1 MEMRHLRLVQTLA
14 TEGTLTAAG
23 KRLYLSQSAL
33 SHQLREIEDEFGI
46 QLFDRCRKKMVL
58 TPAGE
63 RVLGA
68 ADVVLGEIEDVRDEI
83 TRMVMGESG
92 ILRISA
98 CRYTGFHWLPTVLT
112 HFKKRFPQV
121 EVRID
126 HSSAH
131 DPTEHLKSGSV
142 DLAIV
147 NAKYNG
153 QGIVYLK
160 LFDDEMVAIVR
171 ADHLWASRSYVSARH
186 FADEHLIGY
195 DIPFEEV
202 VFNKQVLKPAGI
214 KPKSLLKLPST
225 DAIIEMVKAGMGVAA
240 VNLWSVR
247 PYLESSDLRA
257 LRLTRNGYKRT
268 WYAAVPNGGKQPP
281 FITHFIGFLTLSQN

>member
-23 KRLYLSQSAL
+23 KRLFLSQSAL

-46 QLFDRCRKKMVL
+46 QLFDRCRKRMVL

-63 RVLGA
+63 RMLGA
-68 ADVVLGEIEDVRDEI
+68 AEVVLGEIADVRDEI
-83 TRMVMGESG
+83 TRMVSGESG

-112 HFKKRFPQV
+112 HFKKRFPRV

-131 DPTEHLKSGSV
+131 DPTENLKSGSV

-160 LFDDEMVAIVR
+160 LFNDEMVAIVR

-202 VFNKQVLKPAGI
+202 VFNKQVLKPAAV
-214 KPKSLLKLPST
+214 KPKSLLKLPTT
-225 DAIIEMVKAGMGVAA
+225 DAIIEMVKAGMGVA
-240 VNLWSVR
+240 VMNLWSVR
-247 PYLESSDLRA
+247 PYLESTDLRA
-257 LRLTRNGYKRT
+257 LRLTRNGYQRT
-268 WYAAVPNGGKQPP
+268 WYAAVANGSKQPP
-281 FITHFIGFLTLSQN
+281 FISHFIGFLTLSQN

>member
-14 TEGTLTAAG
+14 VEGTLTAAG
-23 KRLYLSQSAL
+23 KRLYLTQSAL

-46 QLFDRCRKKMVL
+46 KLFDRCKKRMVL

-63 RVLGA
+63 RMLGT
-68 ADVVLGEIEDVRDEI
+68 ADVVLGEVENIRDEI
-83 TRMVMGESG
+83 TRMVSGESG

-98 CRYTGFHWLPTVLT
+98 CRYTGFHWLPTVLG
-112 HFKKRFPQV
+112 HFKKRFPRV

-126 HSSAH
+126 HSSTN
-131 DPTEHLKSGSV
+131 DPTEHLTSGSI

-147 NAKYNG
+147 NVKHDRNG
-153 QGIVYLK
+153 IAYLK

-171 ADHLWASRSYVSARH
+171 GDHRWASRSYVGAKH

-202 VFNKQVLKPAGI
+202 VFNKQVLQPAGI
-214 KPKSLLKLPST
+214 TPQSLLKLPTT
-225 DAIIEMVKAGMGVAA
+225 DAIIEMVKAGMGVA
-240 VNLWSVR
+240 VMNLWSVR
-247 PYLESSDLRA
+247 PYLESLDLRA
-257 LRLTRNGYKRT
+257 LRLTRNGYQRT

-281 FITHFIGFLTLSQN
+281 FISHFIGFLTLSQN

>member
-1 MEMRHLRLVQTLA
+1 MEMRHLRLVRTLA

-46 QLFDRCRKKMVL
+46 RLFDRCKKRMVL

-68 ADVVLGEIEDVRDEI
+68 ADVVLGEIDDVRDEI
-83 TRMVMGESG
+83 TRMVSGESG
-92 ILRISA
+92 VLRISA

-112 HFKKRFPQV
+112 HFKKRFPLV

-126 HSSAH
+126 HPEAH

-147 NAKYNG
+147 NAKHNG
-153 QGIVYLK
+153 HGIAYVK

-171 ADHLWASRSYVSARH
+171 EDHRWASRSHVDAKH
-186 FADEHLIGY
+186 FSDEHLIGY

-202 VFNKQVLKPAGI
+202 VFNQQMLRPAGI
-214 KPKSLLKLPST
+214 TPKSLLKLPTT
-225 DAIIEMVKAGMGVAA
+225 DAIIEMVRAGMGVAA
-240 VNLWSVR
+240 MNLWSVR
-247 PYLESSDLRA
+247 PYLRSPDLRA
-257 LRLTRNGYKRT
+257 IRLNRNGYRRS
-268 WYAAVPNGGKQPP
+268 WYAAVPSGSKQPP
-281 FITHFIGFLTLSQN
+281 FISHFIGFLTLSQN

>member
-1 MEMRHLRLVQTLA
+1 MEIRHLRLVRTLA
-14 TEGTLTAAG
+14 AEGTLTAAG

-46 QLFDRCRKKMVL
+46 RLFDRCNRRMVL

-68 ADVVLGEIEDVRDEI
+68 ADIVLGEIDDVRDEI
-83 TRMVMGESG
+83 TRMVSGESG
-92 ILRISA
+92 ILRVTA

-112 HFKKRFPQV
+112 HFKKRFPRV

-126 HSSAH
+126 HPDAQ
-131 DPTEHLKSGSV
+131 DPAEQLRSGAV

-147 NAKYNG
+147 NAKNNG
-153 QGIVYLK
+153 HGVAYLK

-171 ADHLWASRSYVSARH
+171 EDHQWTTRSFVSAKH
-186 FADEHLIGY
+186 FSDEHLIGY
-195 DIPFEEV
+195 DIPFDEV
-202 VFNKQVLKPAGI
+202 IFNQQMLRPAGV
-214 KPKSLLKLPST
+214 KPKSLLKLPTT

-240 VNLWSVR
+240 MNLWSVR

-257 LRLTRNGYKRT
+257 IRLTKNGYRRS
-268 WYAAVPNGGKQPP
+268 WYAAVPAGSKQPP
-281 FITHFIGFLTLSQN
+281 FISHFIGFLALSQN